1 MTDTESLA
9 GRTLGHYR
17 ILEAIGSG
25 GTAVVH
31 LAEDIRHGRKVAVKV
46 LRPELAAALG
56 HERFLSEI
64 TTTAQLR
71 HPHILPLFDSGLV
84 DERDSGGSL
93 LVYYVMPYVEGESLR
108 DRLDREKQLPLDEA
122 LRIAREV
129 ADALGYA
136 HARGIVHRDI
146 KPENIL
152 LEGGHAVVADFG
164 IARAVDAAGGTRMT
178 GTGLVL
184 GTPAYMSP
192 EQAAGQPDLDG
203 RSDLYALACVLY
215 EMVAGQPPF
224 TGPSAESLIRQHLAA
239 EAPPVDRFRPAVP
252 ETLTKTL
259 SRALAKA
266 PADRLHPA
274 SAFIEALASGAAPAP
289 TGMPPARPT
298 PRGRIALL
306 AAGALVAVAGAAAL
320 WWPRAPAPD
329 LSGPPRIAVLPFAP
343 VAADSSLER
352 LGRDLAVTL
361 AANLDGMGEL
371 RTVDALTTL
380 AEAPQQGIVTRDEAY
395 RLARR
400 LGAARL
406 VHGTLTRAGGTLR
419 LDAALYLAGSVQPLA
434 RVSVSAEDLPGLG
447 DAATIELLDELWRI
461 EPPLAPSM
469 AAIRRSRVPAARR
482 AYLAGELAL
491 TRTEWSVAI
500 DAFERAF
507 AADTTFWWAYWRSL
521 YPRSYRE
528 TERPDPALVRKVIDH
543 RDELPEPDRLLIEA
557 TWVTESLTGQLRELR
572 ELTDRFPSYEPAL
585 WEYAN
590 RLVHAGGYAGHHLDD
605 ARDALERVLA
615 LNPRF
620 TAGWDHLQWV
630 AILQRDSATAR
641 RAGQEAARLAGD
653 AARAEH
659 QSRAMR
665 ADAFRSHSMMPDL
678 VGRSVDLLPTFPPG
692 MQELVARGGA
702 LADGFPA
709 LQIEINRAV
718 RARSPPPGLTSALWE
733 GEALAWAA
741 RGAWDSAMV
750 AAARW
755 AALPTGDGALGA
767 YRLAVAGAVL
777 GAVPPEEARSRR
789 PTVGRDAAGGA
800 GHRRWELAWL
810 DGVLAYVDGS
820 ANRIAAARRALDLEP
835 PISPLERV
843 HHPLLGHSLAALL
856 LDATGDRER
865 AAREMV
871 ALETEIADRSLMHE
885 LDDHPLL
892 STVNRLMA
900 VRWLRSLGRDAD
912 AARLL
917 TWHEAITYGI
927 EVQTWSRAIGSVT
940 LVDRAEIAE
949 RTGEAQRA
957 LRDYTRLLEWY
968 DMADPAMEPVL
979 ERARTGVMRLA
990 GER

>member
-25 GTAVVH
+25 GMAVVH
-31 LAEDIRHGRKVAVKV
+31 LAEDIRHGRRVAVKV

-56 HERFLSEI
+56 HERFLREI

-71 HPHILPLFDSGLV
+71 HPHILPLFDSGVV
-84 DERDSGGSL
+84 DERESGGSL

-108 DRLDREKQLPLDEA
+108 DRLDREKQLPLEDA

-146 KPENIL
+146 KPANIL

-239 EAPPVDRFRPAVP
+239 EAPPVDRFRPAAP
-252 ETLTKTL
+252 ETLTKAL

-266 PADRLHPA
+266 PADRFHPA

-289 TGMPPARPT
+289 TDVPAARPT

-306 AAGALVAVAGAAAL
+306 AAGVLVAVAGAAAL
-320 WWPRAPAPD
+320 WWPRAPALD

-380 AEAPQQGIVTRDEAY
+380 AEAPQRGTVTLDEAH
-395 RLARR
+395 RVARR

-419 LDAALYLAGSVQPLA
+419 LDAALYPAGPGPPLA

-447 DAATIELLDELWRI
+447 DGATIELLDQLWRV

-469 AAIRRSRVPAARR
+469 AAIRRSRVPTARR

-521 YPRSYRE
+521 YPRTYRE
-528 TERPDPALVRKVIDH
+528 TERPDPVLIRKVIDH
-543 RDELPEPDRLLIEA
+543 RDELPEPDRLLVEA
-557 TWVTESLTGQLRELR
+557 TWMTQSLTGQLRDLR
-572 ELTDRFPSYEPAL
+572 ALTDRFPSYEPGW

-590 RLVHAGGYAGHHLDD
+590 RLVHAGGYAGHPLDD
-605 ARDALERVLA
+605 ARDALERVLS

-620 TAGWDHLQWV
+620 TAAWDHLQWV
-630 AILQRDSATAR
+630 AIRQRDSAVAR
-641 RAGQEAARLAGD
+641 RAGQEAALLAGD
-653 AARAEH
+653 ATRAEDE
-659 QSRAMR
+659 SRFMR
-665 ADAFRSHSMMPDL
+665 ADAFRAHSIMPELISRSIDL
-678 VGRSVDLLPTFPPG
+678 ILILPPG
-692 MQELVARGGA
+692 LQQIVLRGGP
-702 LADGFPA
+702 LADGFPG
-709 LQIEINRAV
+709 LQIEMNRAV
-718 RARSPPPGLTSALWE
+718 RARSPPPGLTPVLWE

-755 AALPTGDGALGA
+755 AALPTGDGTLGA
-767 YRLAVAGAVL
+767 YRLAVAGAML
-777 GAVPPEEARSRR
+777 GAVPPAEARSRR
-789 PTVGRDAAGGA
+789 PVARSDSGNGA
-800 GHRRWELAWL
+800 GHRPWELAWL

-820 ANRIAAARRALDLEP
+820 ADRIAAARRALDLEP
-835 PISPLERV
+835 PVSPLDRA
-843 HHPLLGHSLAALL
+843 HHPLLGRSLEALH
-856 LDATGDRER
+856 LDATGDREG

-871 ALETEIADRSLMHE
+871 ALETDIADRYLMHG

-900 VRWLRSLGRDAD
+900 VRWLRALGRDAD

-927 EVQTWSRAIGSVT
+927 EVQTWNRAIGT
-940 LVDRAEIAE
+940 IALVDRAEIAE

-957 LRDYTRLLEWY
+957 LRDYTRLLEGY

-979 ERARTGVMRLA
+979 ERARAGVVRLTGGR
-990 GER
+990 